1 MDVQV
6 LKDKQIENGAIPTTT
21 TTNTNTNTNTTTS
34 TMTPMLMVS
43 PEIRGMLGDK
53 GDSTDWLDAVSKFPN
68 GVPRFESRAEC
79 LDFMIDYNTY
89 HGGSNPTNPNLMH
102 IFTMLTTWVE
112 IEDLLLPQI
121 ERARLEPSFA
131 ESVPK
136 DVLRLNPNQSQNQN
150 NSSQNQN
157 GVMSSKDEETQ
168 KNGMME
174 EKEDQE
180 QQQQQ
185 QQQQEQDRQQ
195 KRQNIY
201 ESSEGLPVL
210 EDVSY
215 RLNLPIHRCTTRAST
230 MNTLKYLFFHMKCG
244 IFVMI
249 RNSKL
254 RIFAPFVNSE
264 YRNTWGDKLTL
275 EGDGSIDSYYTQKAG
290 QYREELVEPDKTKW
304 WANGNIIC
312 NELSKPQ
319 ERQHM
324 QHWGDH
330 FLSPLRDMLGE
341 ACRTRNMPDCE
352 FFLNKRDYPQLKVH
366 VTTNHKNNDHDQN
379 NNHRHHPIISSTPVE
394 PYGFI
399 QYPNLLR

>member
-195 KRQNIY
+195 KK
-201 ESSEGLPVL
+201 
-210 EDVSY
+210 
-215 RLNLPIHRCTTRAST
+215 T
-230 MNTLKYLFFHMKCG
+230 KYLREFGRLTGTGRRILSSQPPHPQVHHESLNDEHAQIPILSHEMWHIRHDTKFQTTNLCTLRQFG
-244 IFVMI
+244 I
-249 RNSKL
+249 SQHL
-254 RIFAPFVNSE
+254 
-264 YRNTWGDKLTL
+264 G
-275 EGDGSIDSYYTQKAG
+275 
-290 QYREELVEPDKTKW
+290 
-304 WANGNIIC
+304 
-312 NELSKPQ
+312 
-319 ERQHM
+319 RQVDARGRWKHR
-324 QHWGDH
+324 QLLHAKGGTI
-330 FLSPLRDMLGE
+330 PRGTR
-341 ACRTRNMPDCE
+341 RTR
-352 FFLNKRDYPQLKVH
+352 
-366 VTTNHKNNDHDQN
+366 
-379 NNHRHHPIISSTPVE
+379 
-394 PYGFI
+394 
-399 QYPNLLR
+399 